1 MYWGAISFPLQVN
14 GKERLL
20 SSGLQLVPHWGVSQ
34 ILLPA
39 SRLNFP
45 DSLIAN
51 VMNYL
56 THRYLRETHLQAEGM
71 NTQAGKSLGDIPPE
85 S

>member
-1 MYWGAISFPLQVN
+1 MYWGALSFPLQVS

-20 SSGLQLVPHWGVSQ
+20 SSGLQWVPHWGVSQ

-39 SRLNFP
+39 SRLNFIEY
-45 DSLIAN
+45 LIAN
-51 VMNYL
+51 LLNYL
-56 THRYLRETHLQAEGM
+56 TTDILEKHIQAEGM
-71 NTQAGKSLGDIPPE
+71 NTQADKSLGDIPPE